1 MKTFST
7 IVLTTP
13 FSDHNPVFNENLTH
27 SSFKYDI
34 RHGRNACINDLDN
47 KKLKLQSAPLIN
59 GSMVNKCNPNT
70 TDLRRCIMA
79 QRQP

>member
-1 MKTFST
+1 MKISHTA
-7 IVLTTP
+7 VLSKT
-13 FSDHNPVFNENLTH
+13 
-27 SSFKYDI
+27 
-34 RHGRNACINDLDN
+34 LDMEGMLVSMIWII

-59 GSMVNKCNPNT
+59 GRTVNICNPNT